1 MGLSARSRSSFVAV
15 YLAFGQYLV
24 VLFLSFLQIFL
35 SAKQYNRYIAF
46 IIDELY

>member
-1 MGLSARSRSSFVAV
+1 MGLVAKILSPFVAV
-15 YLAFGQYLV
+15 CLAFGQYLL

-46 IIDELY
+46 IIDALS